1 MKKFLMAIMAM
12 LVLVSCGNRYD
23 KLAAL
28 YEDATEKVVAA
39 ETIEQ
44 ITEID
49 DQLENDV
56 EAVYEEY
63 KEEFAA
69 DLIIA
74 LSGSDSDEAKALDAE
89 SDKVQE
95 AQDAYKEAKR
105 ARKQELRD

>member
-1 MKKFLMAIMAM
+1 MKKCFMAIMAM

-28 YEDATEKVVAA
+28 YEDATEKVAAA
-39 ETIEQ
+39 ETLEQ

-49 DQLENDV
+49 EKLDNDV
-56 EAVYEEY
+56 DAVYEQY

-69 DLIIA
+69 DLVLA
-74 LSGSDSDEAKALDAE
+74 LSNSDSDEAKALEAD
-89 SDKVQE
+89 SDKVQD
-95 AQDAYKEAKR
+95 AKDAYKDAKR